1 MPQMDENLSSQQ
13 IYRTLLTRIVRQEYR
28 AGSWLREDAIGK
40 EFDASRTPVRSAL
53 AQLSA
58 DGLVETIPKRGSRV
72 AGFTVDD
79 LEECFE
85 IRRVLELLALE
96 RGLPNLR
103 IAALSELRDQIEDA
117 RDGSDAIVHADID
130 TRFHQVIIESANS
143 TRLSNQLASLYRIMH
158 AFRELGFAN
167 AEIRSWASE
176 EHLELI
182 DAMAARDLERSRT
195 LLGDHIAKSKSRIL
209 AQVLRS
215 GL

>member
-1 MPQMDENLSSQQ
+1 MDEVLSSQQ
-13 IYRTLLTRIVRQEYR
+13 IYRTLLTRIVRQEYP

-40 EFDASRTPVRSAL
+40 EFEASRTPVRSAL

-58 DGLVETIPKRGSRV
+58 DGLVEAIPKRGSRV
-72 AGFTVDD
+72 TGFTVDD

-103 IAALSELRDQIEDA
+103 IAALSQVRDRIEKA
-117 RDGSDAIVHADID
+117 RDDSDAINHAEID
-130 TRFHQVIIESANS
+130 TSFHQVIIESANS
-143 TRLSNQLASLYRIMH
+143 TRLSNQLGSLYRIMH

-167 AEIRSWASE
+167 AEIRSSALE

-182 DAMAARDLERSRT
+182 DAIASRDHERSRS
-195 LLGDHIAKSKSRIL
+195 LLSDHIAMSKSRIL
-209 AQVLRS
+209 AQLLRS